1 METAQA
7 NDSTPKISQQVK
19 KVKTEKVSVLKKLD
33 PDTGKTLKQLK
44 DKINKKSF
52 GRNIKDSEIIS
63 LSLSLIG
70 PEHIS
75 KLQETSFSE
84 KDRLHIAHEDY
95 VKENGRITLDQF
107 IGMLIRGQIT
117 KNSKNSLEK

>member
-1 METAQA
+1 METAQN
-7 NDSTPKISQQVK
+7 NDSTTKISQQVK

-84 KDRLHIAHEDY
+84 KDRLHIAHEEY